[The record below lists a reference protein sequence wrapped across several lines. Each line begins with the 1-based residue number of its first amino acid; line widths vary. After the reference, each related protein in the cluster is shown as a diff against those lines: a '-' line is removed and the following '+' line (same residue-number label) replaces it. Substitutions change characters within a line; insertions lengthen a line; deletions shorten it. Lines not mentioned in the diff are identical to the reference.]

1 MLGIR
6 IWRLDGKAASLQR
19 EDEEADPRG
28 RVLQAHFCVT
38 CMCPKRTEAQ
48 KDDQVLLY
56 WAGSKRQGGP
66 VAAWCVDAM
75 VDTTLDILVSQ
86 RQLPNAN

>member
-19 EDEEADPRG
+19 EDEEAD
-28 RVLQAHFCVT
+28 LCVT